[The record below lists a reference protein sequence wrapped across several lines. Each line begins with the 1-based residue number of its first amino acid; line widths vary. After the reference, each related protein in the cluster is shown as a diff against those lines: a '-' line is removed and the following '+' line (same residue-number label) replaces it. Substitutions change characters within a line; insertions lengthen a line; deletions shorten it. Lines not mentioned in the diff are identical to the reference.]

1 MEGFPGLFLATGGAE
16 PHGRAL
22 GARNVAAAAQVSE
35 SRSNNG
41 YLTCKVYHAAWM
53 AAGREGD
60 IIKDEQTKGKTD
72 I

>member
-41 YLTCKVYHAAWM
+41 FLACKVYHAAHM
-53 AAGREGD
+53 AAGREAE
-60 IIKDEQTKGKTD
+60 IIKYELSKGKTN